1 MKEKLFLER
10 HLFNIKSGNKYK
22 STGRKIHPLGFRL
35 GVNQKYYSYWF
46 AQMEDYPKF
55 LEEDRRIRNLI
66 EKYVEGSLKD
76 SSNYGGI
83 GHIEIQRE
91 TDLIKIEIHTGFPD
105 LLIEEHS
112 LKIDQLKRDV
122 DTMLGIGD
130 RKLRITLNNVIQP
143 YGEPKILA
151 EHVAS
156 QLRNRVAFRRTM
168 KRAIESVGRTSNK
181 GIKIQIAG
189 RLNGS
194 EMARVEWAREGRV
207 PLQTIRAR
215 IKYCHHS
222 AQTIYGVLGIKIW
235 IFQDTE

>member
-1 MKEKLFLER
+1 M
-10 HLFNIKSGNKYK
+10 
-22 STGRKIHPLGFRL
+22 GRKIHPLGFRL
-35 GVNQKYYSYWF
+35 GVNQKHYSYRF

-55 LEEDRRIRNLI
+55 IEEDRKIRSLI
-66 EKYVEGSLKD
+66 EKYVEESVKD

-91 TDLIKIEIHTGFPD
+91 TDPIRIEINTGFPD
-105 LLIEEHS
+105 FFIEQQNF
-112 LKIDQLKRDV
+112 KIDLLKRDIEA
-122 DTMLGIGD
+122 MLGLGS
-130 RKLRITLNNVIQP
+130 RKIRITLNNVTQP

-168 KRAIESVGRTSNK
+168 KKAIESVGRTSNK

>member
-1 MKEKLFLER
+1 
-10 HLFNIKSGNKYK
+10 
-22 STGRKIHPLGFRL
+22 
-35 GVNQKYYSYWF
+35 
-46 AQMEDYPKF
+46 MEDYPKYI
-55 LEEDRRIRNLI
+55 EEDRKIRSLI
-66 EKYVEGSLKD
+66 EKYVEESVKD

-91 TDLIKIEIHTGFPD
+91 TDPIRIEINTGFPD
-105 LLIEEHS
+105 FFIEQQN
-112 LKIDQLKRDV
+112 LKIDLLKRDIEA
-122 DTMLGIGD
+122 MLGIGN
-130 RKLRITLNNVIQP
+130 RKIRITLNNVTQP

-168 KRAIESVGRTSNK
+168 KKAIESVGRTSNK

>member
-1 MKEKLFLER
+1 M
-10 HLFNIKSGNKYK
+10 
-22 STGRKIHPLGFRL
+22 GRKIHPLGFRL
-35 GVNQKYYSYWF
+35 GVNQKHYSYRF

-55 LEEDRRIRNLI
+55 LEEDRKIRTSI
-66 EKYVEGSLKD
+66 EKYVEKHVKD

-83 GHIEIQRE
+83 GHIEIQRK
-91 TDLIKIEIHTGFPD
+91 TDPIRIEIHTGFPD
-105 LLIEEHS
+105 LLVEEHN
-112 LKIDQLKRDV
+112 LGIDQMKSDIEH
-122 DTMLGIGD
+122 MLGLGN
-130 RKLRITLNNVIQP
+130 RKLRITLNNVTQP

-156 QLRNRVAFRRTM
+156 QLKNRVAFRRTM
-168 KRAIESVGRTSNK
+168 KRAIELVGRTSNK

-215 IKYCHHS
+215 ISYCYHP
-222 AQTIYGVLGIKIW
+222 AQTIHGVLGIKIW
-235 IFQDTE
+235 IFRDTELSLSIGNGTL

>member
-1 MKEKLFLER
+1 
-10 HLFNIKSGNKYK
+10 
-22 STGRKIHPLGFRL
+22 
-35 GVNQKYYSYWF
+35 
-46 AQMEDYPKF
+46 MEDYPKF
-55 LEEDRRIRNLI
+55 IEEDRKIRTLI
-66 EKYVEGSLKD
+66 EKYVEESVKD

-91 TDLIKIEIHTGFPD
+91 TDPIRIEINTGFAD
-105 LLIEEHS
+105 FFIEQQN
-112 LKIDQLKRDV
+112 LKIDLLKRDIEA
-122 DTMLGIGD
+122 MLGIGN
-130 RKLRITLNNVIQP
+130 RKIRITLNNVTQP

-168 KRAIESVGRTSNK
+168 KKAIEPVGRTSNK

>member
-1 MKEKLFLER
+1 M
-10 HLFNIKSGNKYK
+10 
-22 STGRKIHPLGFRL
+22 GRKIHPLGFRL
-35 GVNQKYYSYWF
+35 GVNQKHFSHWF
-46 AQMEDYPKF
+46 AQMGDYPKF
-55 LEEDRRIRNLI
+55 LEEDRRIRSSI
-66 EKYVEGSLKD
+66 EKYVERSVRD
-76 SSNYGGI
+76 SSSYGGI
-83 GHIEIQRE
+83 GHIEIQRK
-91 TDLIKIEIHTGFPD
+91 TDLIKVDIHTGFPD

-112 LKIDQLKRDV
+112 LRIDQMKNDIEA
-122 DTMLGIGD
+122 MLALGN
-130 RKLRITLNNVIQP
+130 RKLRITLNNVVQP

-168 KRAIESVGRTSNK
+168 KRAIELVGRTSNK

-207 PLQTIRAR
+207 PLHTIRAR
-215 IKYCHHS
+215 IKYCYLP